1 MADIHEVEDSAQNGA
16 ARRRGPAEGWS
27 PAPSE
32 KRASGGRL
40 VSVQHLRAAAAISV
54 VGYHISQ
61 WTGANIEVARAGVDV
76 FFVISGFIMW
86 RIAGSREERPVR
98 FLWRR
103 ASRILPPYW
112 AATLLLLGIATIWPA
127 FLPKVQ
133 PRTAHVLL
141 SLALLP
147 HLNPVGQPFPLL
159 APGWTLCYEAGFYL
173 VFAAA
178 LLAPRQRRPAIL
190 FAVAIALIV
199 IGLSLADPVYVLGA
213 NPIVLEFLFGVWIG
227 RAAEAGRLPGP
238 TWSSAL
244 ALLGAVILIVY
255 GVLQWR
261 DETWRF
267 LTWGVPA
274 AAIVAGAVGL
284 DRAAS
289 GPRWRML
296 TVLGDASYSIYLF
309 HTIAVAAIAHLVGER
324 RTWLFVPLAMTC
336 AIAAGIA
343 GRALIEKPL
352 LAWLRGRTDRFPLSS
367 L

>member
-1 MADIHEVEDSAQNGA
+1 
-16 ARRRGPAEGWS
+16 
-27 PAPSE
+27 
-32 KRASGGRL
+32 
-40 VSVQHLRAAAAISV
+40 AAISV